1 MFYPGALLASFGR
14 VVPRSPSRP
23 RRPSPRWWA
32 VRRHSMGGSVDQN
45 DKDNDDDSFNAG
57 MPAADTESLESLI
70 AKMSDFVQ
78 RCAPA
83 DEAKALNEQL
93 WSMQMQVKLLAAN
106 AGGSGAH
113 GSCDY
118 LGADITSYEEG
129 KKWCVEKGVERARVA
144 MDADEPLSKV
154 GRGGKE

>member
-1 MFYPGALLASFGR
+1 
-14 VVPRSPSRP
+14 
-23 RRPSPRWWA
+23 
-32 VRRHSMGGSVDQN
+32 
-45 DKDNDDDSFNAG
+45 
-57 MPAADTESLESLI
+57 MPAAAPESLESLI

-113 GSCDY
+113 GSRVATRRMSRD
-118 LGADITSYEEG
+118 
-129 KKWCVEKGVERARVA
+129 KKKKKQTEAAAMRAEPYAHSPTRCPTRALTRTLTRARV
-144 MDADEPLSKV
+144 
-154 GRGGKE
+154 

>member
-1 MFYPGALLASFGR
+1 MDA
-14 VVPRSPSRP
+14 
-23 RRPSPRWWA
+23 
-32 VRRHSMGGSVDQN
+32 SVDQN
-45 DKDNDDDSFNAG
+45 DKDNDDDSFDAG
-57 MPAADTESLESLI
+57 MPAADQESLESLI

-113 GSCDY
+113 GSRVAPRRMSRD
-118 LGADITSYEEG
+118 
-129 KKWCVEKGVERARVA
+129 KKKKKKQPEAAAMRAEPYAHPPTRCPTRALTRALTRARVYTRPWTRWRPSSWA
-144 MDADEPLSKV
+144 SSL
-154 GRGGKE
+154 RGSCLHLRRGLA

>member
-1 MFYPGALLASFGR
+1 M
-14 VVPRSPSRP
+14 
-23 RRPSPRWWA
+23 
-32 VRRHSMGGSVDQN
+32 RRHSMGGSVDQN
-45 DKDNDDDSFNAG
+45 DKDNDDSFDAG
-57 MPAADTESLESLI
+57 MPAAAPESLESLI

-113 GSCDY
+113 GSRVATRRMSRD
-118 LGADITSYEEG
+118 
-129 KKWCVEKGVERARVA
+129 KKKKKQTEAAAMRAEPYAHSPTRCPTRALTRTLTRARV
-144 MDADEPLSKV
+144 
-154 GRGGKE
+154 